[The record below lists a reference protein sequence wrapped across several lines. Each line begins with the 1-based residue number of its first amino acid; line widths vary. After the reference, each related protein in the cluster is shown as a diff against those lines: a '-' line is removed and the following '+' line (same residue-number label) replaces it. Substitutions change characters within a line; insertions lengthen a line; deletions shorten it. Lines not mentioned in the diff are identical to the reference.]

1 MTPAIPPIVC
11 CKTPVSEMCFTL
23 TKTLALGGKQDEDG
37 SRADSL
43 RARQGRSEDSRC
55 ARCEVWGNIRTGKA
69 RKEDRA
75 CPHRPEKI
83 PSGKGAHRRAS
94 DPAARPRP
102 RGKGTHRTRSAAG
115 PEVCARS
122 PGASPPAT
130 HAREQRLWTTTPG
143 VHCEGRASSLAST
156 DRPSSK

>member
-1 MTPAIPPIVC
+1 MRKTEPVLFMTPAIPPIVC
-11 CKTPVSEMCFTL
+11 CKTPVSEMCFTP

-55 ARCEVWGNIRTGKA
+55 AGCEVWGNIRTGKA

-83 PSGKGAHRRAS
+83 PSGKGLTGERRTPPRARGREEREHSPDSLSRRA
-94 DPAARPRP
+94 
-102 RGKGTHRTRSAAG
+102 
-115 PEVCARS
+115 
-122 PGASPPAT
+122 
-130 HAREQRLWTTTPG
+130 
-143 VHCEGRASSLAST
+143 GRV
-156 DRPSSK
+156 R